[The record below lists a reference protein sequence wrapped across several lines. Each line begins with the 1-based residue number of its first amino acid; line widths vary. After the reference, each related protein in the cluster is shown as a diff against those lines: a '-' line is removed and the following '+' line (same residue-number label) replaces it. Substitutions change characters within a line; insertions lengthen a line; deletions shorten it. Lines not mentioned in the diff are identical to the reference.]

1 MKKIW
6 TLMLALALTA
16 VASAQQIADQGDV
29 QEESLVFTRG
39 CRAGTPR
46 PETEL
51 RRAQSST
58 DNDGRYIGNRRQLV
72 VLVAFQDMAFSESQE
87 ATMQTWNKIF
97 NNENYSEGN
106 FAGSVHDYFLSQ
118 SYGQFNLTFDLY
130 FVTLPGTRY
139 KYRSTSTNDENS
151 QYLVDDIVDALQ
163 TQNINWSLYDWNG
176 DRYVDQLLIVY
187 AGKGMSHGGGTN
199 SIWPHQWWLSQHQN
213 LKTDDPNDY
222 RSYRTVTRN
231 GKNYYIDSY
240 CCVQE
245 LVDTDNV
252 KSSFGIICHEFSHC
266 FGLPDFY
273 YNSKIVGDWELMDNG
288 NNNSQGYRPCN
299 YSAHER
305 MLLGWLKPIEL
316 TSPTAITSMPSLDEE
331 PVAYLVRNNGSA
343 NEYYFIENRQQ
354 QGWDKNLPGKGIVIF
369 HIDYDD
375 SIWRSITQY
384 VNNNSIKRY
393 YIIPANNRSTILG
406 SSGWAY
412 PYVAL
417 SNDSLTN
424 TSTPPAKLNNQ
435 NTDGNYLM
443 SKPITHMAIDGNGL
457 ASFVFM
463 HDDITA
469 VSDVKQEQPQA
480 SDLMYD
486 LQGRRLSAPSK
497 GLYIQGNR
505 LRIKG
510 KTIR

>member
-6 TLMLALALTA
+6 TMMLALALTA
-16 VASAQQIADQGDV
+16 VASAQQIIDEGYV
-29 QEESLVFTRG
+29 QEESLVHTRG

-46 PETEL
+46 PETET
-51 RRAQSST
+51 RRAQSQT
-58 DNDGRYIGNRRQLV
+58 DDESRYKGNRHQLV
-72 VLVAFQDMAFSESQE
+72 VLAEFQDLTFSESQE
-87 ATMQTWNKIF
+87 DAMRTWNKIF
-97 NNENYSEGN
+97 NTENYSEGK
-106 FAGSVHDYFLSQ
+106 FVGSVRDYFLSQ
-118 SYGQFNLTFDLY
+118 SYGLFNLTFDLY
-130 FVTLPGTRY
+130 FVTLPDTRN
-139 KYRSTSTNDENS
+139 KYRSTSTHDENS
-151 QYLVDDIVDALQ
+151 QYMVDNIVDALQ

-176 DRYVDQLLIVY
+176 DDYVDQLLIVY
-187 AGKGMSHGGGTN
+187 AGKGMSHGGDAY

-245 LVDTDNV
+245 VVDTDNV

-316 TSPTAITSMPSLDEE
+316 TSPTTITDMPSLDEE

-354 QGWDKNLPGKGIVIF
+354 QGWDKNLPGNGIVIF
-369 HIDYDD
+369 HIDYDK
-375 SIWRSITQY
+375 SLWISTTQY
-384 VNNNSIKRY
+384 VNNNNIKRY
-393 YIIPANNRSTILG
+393 YIIPANNRSTTLG
-406 SSGWAY
+406 SGGWAY
-412 PYVAL
+412 PYATL
-417 SNDSLTN
+417 NNDSLTN
-424 TSTPPAKLNNQ
+424 TSTPAAKLNNQ
-435 NTDGNYLM
+435 NTDGTYLM
-443 SKPITHMAIDGNGL
+443 SKPITHMYVDGNGL

-463 HDDITA
+463 TGDATAITN
-469 VSDVKQEQPQA
+469 VFQNRSRTN
-480 SDLMYD
+480 DLMYD
-486 LQGRRLSAPSK
+486 LQGRCHSAPAK

-505 LRIKG
+505 LRLK
-510 KTIR
+510 R